1 MVDPISASY
10 SPPPTIRFTPDPGE
24 PAVDVT
30 ATPRQTAF
38 LVTAQEQRNE
48 TRLRTR
54 ALLRGEDVLYSHRT
68 FTQGNRNGYP
78 VYNAGLTTVVS
89 RDRPANP
96 IIEAER
102 EQDRDNRVAPERN
115 TEKAEE
121 TSPQDKMRATAQGPN
136 TQDIERD
143 KRTLDIQQDR
153 VENKKEQTERQ
164 LEQAMSE
171 GDLIETL
178 AAKRKVSE
186 LERKEERID
195 REKRK
200 VELDRLRKNFES
212 AQQTAGNAV
221 SGNLGTVATLLGAS
235 YGGGQGSIPSSG
247 TRLDLFA

>member
-30 ATPRQTAF
+30 ATPQQTAL

-48 TRLRTR
+48 TRLRTQ

-89 RDRPANP
+89 RDRPDNP
-96 IIEAER
+96 IIEAEQNR
-102 EQDRDNRVAPERN
+102 ENRVAQEEN
-115 TEKAEE
+115 GEEAEE
-121 TSPQDKMRATAQGPN
+121 TSPQNEIRAEAQGQSP
-136 TQDIERD
+136 QDLERD
-143 KRTLDIQQDR
+143 KLTLDVQQDR
-153 VENKKEQTERQ
+153 VENKKERTKRQ
-164 LEQAMSE
+164 IEQAMSE
-171 GDLIETL
+171 GNLTEAL
-178 AAKRKVSE
+178 SAKRKVSE

-195 REKRK
+195 REKLK
-200 VELDRLRKNFES
+200 VEMDRLRKNLEG
-212 AQQTAGNAV
+212 AQQTSGNAV
-221 SGNLGTVATLLGAS
+221 LGNLGSAANLLGAQ
-235 YGGGQGSIPSSG
+235 YGGGQGAVPSSG